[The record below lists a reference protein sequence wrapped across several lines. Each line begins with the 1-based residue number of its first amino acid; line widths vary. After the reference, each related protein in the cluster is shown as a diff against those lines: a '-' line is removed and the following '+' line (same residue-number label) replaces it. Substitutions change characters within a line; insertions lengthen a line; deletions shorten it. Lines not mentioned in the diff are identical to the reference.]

1 MIEYT
6 LENEM
11 EQRLIHQLTNG
22 ISQWKYRG
30 DIHTEAELWKNF
42 FKILESNL
50 NNS

>member
-30 DIHTEAELWKNF
+30 DIHTEAEL
-42 FKILESNL
+42 
-50 NNS
+50 